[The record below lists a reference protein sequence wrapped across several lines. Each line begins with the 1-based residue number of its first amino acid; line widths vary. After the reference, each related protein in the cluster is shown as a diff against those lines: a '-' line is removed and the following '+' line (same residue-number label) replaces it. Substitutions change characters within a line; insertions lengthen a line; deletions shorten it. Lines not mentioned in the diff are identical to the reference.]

1 MNLTYIQSYELYY
14 WTKESLMLL
23 KETDVIAIDDDS
35 FSLMFIK
42 DQLNEAGAKS
52 IETYLNANDALE
64 YIRSNIDDI
73 GLLILDLQMPEF
85 DGISVLKSL
94 GEINFTGHI
103 LIYSGFEQKVL
114 NLAEQIALEHQ
125 LNMLGSLPK
134 PFTLSQL
141 EDVISLAT
149 VPSDSDKEKTLS
161 QVNDAKVFSLDE
173 GELVLAR
180 QPLYDLQKNEIASY
194 EILSRWRND
203 DGELLSPDYFITVL
217 EESGEIDLF
226 QERLFDLALKKI
238 SQDHTDIRYAVNL
251 SMTCMGSQDVPAL
264 ISQFACKYN
273 VAMEKLIF
281 EVTESG
287 VSESLTQAKEVLIR
301 LRIMGLTLALDDF
314 GTGYST
320 LDKLCDLPFKEI
332 KLDRRYVTNCDQEPE
347 KQAII
352 RSMVKIAQS
361 MGLVTVAEGIETE
374 DELNMVR
381 ALGVDYGQGYL
392 LSKPQLW

>member
-1 MNLTYIQSYELYY
+1 
-14 WTKESLMLL
+14 MLL
-23 KETDVIAIDDDS
+23 KDTDVIAIDDDR

-42 DQLNEAGAKS
+42 DRLQKAGARS
-52 IETYLNANDALE
+52 IETYLNASDALD
-64 YIRSNIDDI
+64 YIRTDVDRI

-94 GEINFTGHI
+94 GQINFSGYI

-114 NLAEQIALEHQ
+114 ALVEQIALDNQ

-134 PFTLSQL
+134 PFTLAQLDDILLLANQPSNKQEKPL
-141 EDVISLAT
+141 EDNNVSA
-149 VPSDSDKEKTLS
+149 
-161 QVNDAKVFSLDE
+161 FSLDE

-194 EILSRWRND
+194 EILSRWRTDN
-203 DGELLSPDYFITVL
+203 GVLLLPEYFITAL
-217 EESGEIDLF
+217 EKSGDIDLF
-226 QERLFDLALKKI
+226 QELLLDVALKKI
-238 SQDHTDIRYAVNL
+238 SEDHSDIRYAVNL
-251 SMTCMGSQDVPAL
+251 SMTCMDSQDLPAL

-301 LRIMGLTLALDDF
+301 LCIMGLALALDDF

-332 KLDRRYVTNCDQEPE
+332 KLDRRYITNCDQEPE

-352 RSMVKIAQS
+352 KSMVKIAQS

-374 DELNMVR
+374 NELNMVR
-381 ALGVDYGQGYL
+381 ALGVDYGQGYF